1 MGSVCPCVPR
11 PNRGRT
17 DFLPVRGGV
26 LTAGVPL
33 FDELLQ
39 LSALTLVLL
48 IGAAFLAG
56 WVDAVVGGGGLIQL
70 PALLT
75 ALPSDAPT
83 GTVLGTNKLASV
95 AGTAVSSWTYLRR
108 ILPVGATVVPLVVCA
123 LIGSALGAALAGSV
137 PKAWLSPIV
146 LVALLAVGT
155 YTLLKPSMGLEHA
168 PRHSGRAQVLR
179 AGVIGGAIGVY
190 DGLLGPGTG
199 SFFIIAMVA
208 VLGYGFLEA
217 SVHAKLAN
225 LTTNIGALLVF
236 GMQGDV
242 WWILGALMAVANVI
256 GGYLGARL
264 ALRFGSGFVRVV
276 FLVVTGAL
284 AVRLAIDS
292 VALLT

>member
-1 MGSVCPCVPR
+1 MPPIDQLLELSV
-11 PNRGRT
+11 
-17 DFLPVRGGV
+17 
-26 LTAGVPL
+26 
-33 FDELLQ
+33 
-39 LSALTLVLL
+39 LTLVLL

-75 ALPSDAPT
+75 ALPDETST
-83 GTVLGTNKLASV
+83 GAVLGTNKLASA
-95 AGTAVSSWTYLRR
+95 AGTAVSSWTYVRR
-108 ILPVGATVVPLVVCA
+108 IMPVAATVVPLVVCA
-123 LIGSALGAALAGSV
+123 LLGSALGAGLAGLI
-137 PKAWLSPIV
+137 PKPWLSPIV
-146 LVALLAVGT
+146 LLALLAVGA
-155 YTLLKPSMGLEHA
+155 YTLLRPAMGLEHA
-168 PRHSGRAQVLR
+168 PRHSGRAHLLR
-179 AGVIGGAIGVY
+179 SGGIGGVIGVY

-199 SFFIIAMVA
+199 SFFLIAMVA

-236 GMQGDV
+236 GTQGEV
-242 WWILGALMAVANVI
+242 WWLLGAVMAVANVL

-264 ALRFGSGFVRVV
+264 ALRLGSGFVRGV

-284 AVRLAIDS
+284 ALRLAIDS